1 MGEARGNSIVQSDH
15 YTGKVFVNVNL
26 CVCVCVSACV
36 CTCVCMCN
44 FEVERISGVI
54 ILCVS
59 YGRWLACSMLNLY

>member
-1 MGEARGNSIVQSDH
+1 MGKARGNSIVQSDH

-26 CVCVCVSACV
+26 CVC
-36 CTCVCMCN
+36 TCVCMCN
-44 FEVERISGVI
+44 LEVERTSGVI

>member
-26 CVCVCVSACV
+26 CVC
-36 CTCVCMCN
+36 TCVCMCN
-44 FEVERISGVI
+44 LEVERTSGVI